1 MRTGK
6 ERNAVGD
13 GVAEPV
19 PNRLLLAA
27 RQARRLTQQ
36 QVAEAV
42 CTAYHKLFDKET
54 AIDADYVSKL
64 ERGLITWP
72 NARYRAA
79 FRTVLGADT
88 DAELGFYS
96 RRLQATVEA
105 GELADSAREVDP
117 TRRNEF
123 IRLLG
128 GVGAGTGLGVAG
140 ISAALPDPVREVLA
154 RAATPTPPGRVGR
167 ADVEHVRFAA
177 ETFRSWRGRYG
188 GGACRDALAAQLR
201 WAAGLLDGEVDP
213 AVRDELYAAVGSLAQ
228 GAGYADVDA
237 GYHETALPCYHF
249 ALYCAEQA
257 ADWTL
262 RAQTLTCMSSQ
273 AIDLD
278 QLEDARSLI
287 ELAQVRA
294 DRVAGTG
301 RAYMSA
307 VHADVL
313 GAAGQVSEC
322 RRAIA
327 AAEDHFAGHQPADG
341 PGSSTFQRASLAD
354 IAFVNGYALFHVGLR
369 DPAVAPAAISQ
380 LRSALT
386 DVGTLSQVRQ
396 ATGTAKLATLELLH
410 GDRDEGIALG
420 RQVLDLGSGVRS
432 AGLTENL
439 RRLHI
444 ATRQH
449 GEAAEEL
456 HQRLGPLLRS
466 A

>member
-1 MRTGK
+1 MP
-6 ERNAVGD
+6 VGD

-27 RQARRLTQQ
+27 RHARRLTQQ
-36 QVAEAV
+36 QLAEAV
-42 CTAYHKLFDKET
+42 CAAYSKLFDKEA
-54 AIDADYVSKL
+54 AIDADYVSKC
-64 ERGLITWP
+64 ERGHITWP
-72 NARYRAA
+72 NIRYREA

-88 DAELGFYS
+88 EAELGFYS
-96 RRLQATVEA
+96 RRSQATVEA
-105 GELADSAREVDP
+105 GELTDSAREVD
-117 TRRNEF
+117 TARRNEF
-123 IRLLG
+123 IRLLSG
-128 GVGAGTGLGVAG
+128 LGAGAGLGAAG
-140 ISAALPDPVREVLA
+140 AAAALPDPVREVLA
-154 RAATPTPPGRVGR
+154 RAATPAPPGRVGR
-167 ADVEHVRFAA
+167 TDVEQVHFAN
-177 ETFRSWRGRYG
+177 EVFRSWRGRYG

-201 WAAGLLDGEVDP
+201 WAAGLLDGEMDA

-237 GYHETALPCYHF
+237 GHHETALPCYHF

-273 AIDLD
+273 AIILD
-278 QLEDARSLI
+278 QLDNAMSFI

-313 GAAGQVSEC
+313 GTTGRVSDC

-327 AAEDHFAGHQPADG
+327 TAEDHFAGHQPADG

-354 IAFVNGYALFHVGLR
+354 IAFVNGTALFDAGLR
-369 DPAVAPAAISQ
+369 DRAVAPAAISQ

-386 DVGTLSQVRQ
+386 DAGPLSQVRQ
-396 ATGTAKLATLELLH
+396 ANGTAKLATLELLH

-420 RQVLDLGSGVRS
+420 RQVLDLSGGVHSVR
-432 AGLTENL
+432 LIENL
-439 RRLHI
+439 RHLHV
-444 ATRQH
+444 ATTRQH
-449 GEAAEEL
+449 GEAVEEL
-456 HQRLGPLLRS
+456 QQRLSP
-466 A
+466 